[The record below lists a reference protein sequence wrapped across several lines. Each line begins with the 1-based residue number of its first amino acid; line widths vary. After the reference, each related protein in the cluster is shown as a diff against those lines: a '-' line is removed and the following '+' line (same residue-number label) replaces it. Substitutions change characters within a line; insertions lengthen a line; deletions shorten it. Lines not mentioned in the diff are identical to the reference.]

1 MKKIVLKGRI
11 FSGHGGG
18 TLYLTLPW
26 VKKQIIEKLGFEP
39 YTGTL
44 NLKLPKETVER
55 KKQLLRSGMAIK
67 IIPEKGF
74 CLGLCFKAKI
84 MNEIHGAIVLPQ
96 VPGYPEDVLEVIAP
110 VSLRKTLGV
119 TEGDE
124 VQLTVYLPC

>member
-18 TLYLTLPW
+18 ARYLKLPW
-26 VKKQIIEKLGFEP
+26 VKKQITEKLGFEP
-39 YTGTL
+39 FLGTL
-44 NLKLPKETVER
+44 NLKLSKETVER
-55 KKQLLRSGMAIK
+55 KKQLLRSSVAIK
-67 IIPEKGF
+67 IIPEEGF
-74 CLGLCFKAKI
+74 CLGLCFKTLI
-84 MNEIHGAIVLPQ
+84 MNKIQGAIVLPQ

-124 VQLTVYLPC
+124 VQLTVYLPR